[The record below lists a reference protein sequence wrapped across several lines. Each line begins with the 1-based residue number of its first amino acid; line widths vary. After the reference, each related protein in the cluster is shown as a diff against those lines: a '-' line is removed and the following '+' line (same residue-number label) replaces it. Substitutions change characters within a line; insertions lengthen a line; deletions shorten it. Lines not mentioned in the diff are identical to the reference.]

1 MLHFTR
7 AKIIAIILTCLAGLV
22 FALPNFFSKDQL
34 ALLPSFVPHQQM
46 PLGLDLRGGAHLLLA
61 MDQDEIRKDWLS
73 NLRESARKA
82 LIDAKIRPAGIGV
95 QGAALQIKLAKPED
109 KEAALKELRKLV
121 QPIGNAI
128 LGQSGS
134 DIEIIEDADP
144 GTLTVKPTD
153 QGLKA
158 RIASAAASSIEVV
171 NRRINNLG
179 TSEST
184 IVRQGTDRI
193 LIQFPGLQDTTELKR
208 LLGETAKLSFHDVH
222 PSMSSEDAKLT
233 AVPPGYKIYPGDKE
247 EGGEYLLREEPVVK
261 GEDLVDAQP
270 GFSSS
275 NNEAVINFR
284 FNQSGARKFGAFT
297 KDNVGRPFAIVLD
310 NGTKPDGSRDVHV
323 LSAPNIREPILG
335 GSGQISGNFTAE
347 STTRLA
353 VQLRSGAL
361 PTRLTIVEERTV
373 GPSLGADS
381 IEAGKRAGI
390 IGGLAV
396 FVLAIIA
403 YGTFG
408 MFACVGLVIHLLLT
422 LALMTLIGSTLT
434 LPGIAGLVLGVAMAV
449 DANVLIYERIREE
462 LRAGKTPISAIDAGF
477 QRAFVTIAD
486 SQLTTLACALI
497 MFWLGSGPIRGFA
510 VTLTIGILTSIFASV
525 TVVRLLISYWLKAQ
539 PKGRILQV
547 PV

>member
-1 MLHFTR
+1 MLYFSR
-7 AKIIAIILTCLAGLV
+7 WKVIAIVLTCIAGLIA
-22 FALPNFFSKDQL
+22 ALPNFFAKDTL
-34 ALLPSFVPHQQM
+34 AGWPSFVPKQQLT
-46 PLGLDLRGGAHLLLA
+46 LGLDLQGGAHLLLS
-61 MDQDEIRKDWLS
+61 MDQEEIKKDWLS
-73 NLRESARKA
+73 NLRDSARKA
-82 LIDAKIRPAGIGV
+82 LRDAAIGSTGIGV
-95 QGAALQIKLAKPED
+95 QGPQLQIKLAKPD
-109 KEAALKELRKLV
+109 QKDAALKELRKLI
-121 QPIGNAI
+121 QPIGNAV
-128 LGQSGS
+128 LGSSGS
-134 DIEIIEDADP
+134 DIEVTEGLDAD
-144 GTLTVKPTD
+144 TIIIKPTE

-158 RIASAAASSIEVV
+158 RVSSAAASSIETV
-171 NRRINNLG
+171 NRRVNNLG

-193 LIQFPGLQDTTELKR
+193 LIQFPGLQDTKDLKR
-208 LLGETAKLSFHDVH
+208 LIGETAKLTFHEVH
-222 PSMSSEDAKLT
+222 PSTSAEDAKLT
-233 AVPPGYKIYPGDKE
+233 ASPPGYKIYPGDKSD
-247 EGGEYLLREEPVVK
+247 EGGEYLLRESPVVQ
-261 GEDLVDAQP
+261 GDDLADAQP
-270 GFSSS
+270 GFDPRS
-275 NNEAVINFR
+275 NEPVINFR

-310 NGTKPDGSRDVHV
+310 DKVM
-323 LSAPNIREPILG
+323 SAPVIREAILG
-335 GSGQISGNFTAE
+335 GSGQISGNFSVE
-347 STTRLA
+347 SSNTLA

-361 PTRLTIVEERTV
+361 PTKLTIVEERTV

-381 IEAGKRAGI
+381 ISAGKLAGM

-396 FVLAIIA
+396 IALTILA

-408 MFACVGLVIHLLLT
+408 IFAVGGLIVHLILT
-422 LALMTLIGSTLT
+422 LALMTLMGSTLT

-462 LRAGKTPISAIDAGF
+462 LRAGKTPIAAIDAGF
-477 QRAFVTIAD
+477 QRAFITIAD

-539 PKGRILQV
+539 PKGRAPIVV

>member
-1 MLHFTR
+1 MLQFTR
-7 AKIIAIILTCLAGLV
+7 PKIIAIILTCLAGLLV
-22 FALPNFFSKDQL
+22 SMPNFFAKEKVASW
-34 ALLPSFVPHQQM
+34 PSYFPHQQM

-61 MDQDEIRKDWLS
+61 MDQDEIRKDWLG
-73 NLRESARKA
+73 NLRDGARKA
-82 LIDAKIRPAGIGV
+82 LRDAKIGYAGIGV
-95 QGAALQIKLAKPED
+95 QGPQLQVKLAKPED
-109 KEAALKELRKLV
+109 KAAALKELRTLI

-128 LGQSGS
+128 LGQSGY
-134 DIEIIEDADP
+134 DVEVGEDAAT
-144 GTLTVKPTD
+144 GALTVTPTD
-153 QGLKA
+153 AGMKA
-158 RIASAAASSIEVV
+158 RIAATAASSMYVLQ
-171 NRRINNLG
+171 RRINNTG

-193 LIQFPGLQDTTELKR
+193 LIQYPGLQDTKALKD
-208 LLGETAKLSFHDVH
+208 LIGKTAKLSFHDVH
-222 PSMSSEDAKLT
+222 QSMSAEDAKLS
-233 AVPPGYKIYPGDKE
+233 AVPPGYKIFPGDKE
-247 EGGEYLLREEPVVK
+247 EGGEFLLKEEPVVQ

-270 GFSSS
+270 GFDSR
-275 NNEAVINFR
+275 NNEPVINFR
-284 FNQSGARKFGAFT
+284 FNQSGALKFGRFT
-297 KDNVGRPFAIVLD
+297 KDNIGRPFAILLD
-310 NGTKPDGSRDVHV
+310 NGAVEGKPDVHV
-323 LSAPNIREPILG
+323 LSAPVIRDAILG
-335 GSGQISGNFTAE
+335 GSGQISGNFTVE
-347 STTRLA
+347 STNTLA

-396 FVLAIIA
+396 VGLAILA

-408 MFACVGLVIHLLLT
+408 LFACVGLVVHLILT
-422 LALMTLIGSTLT
+422 LALMTMVGSTLT
-434 LPGIAGLVLGVAMAV
+434 LPGMAGLVLGVAMAV

-462 LRAGKTPISAIDAGF
+462 LRAGKTPIAAIDAGF

-525 TVVRLLISYWLKAQ
+525 TVVRLIISYWLKAQ
-539 PKGRILQV
+539 PKGRIVQV